1 MDDRITIDLHEGL
14 ADVRLTR
21 ADNMNA
27 LAMRCSR
34 ARGDRREA
42 QDTKRRTRGRAFGRR
57 TSLRRAAWDTRNILA
72 RWPADVRVW
81 REIPVPVIAAVH
93 GVAFGGGFQLCLG
106 ADMRFVGSCAQL
118 SVMEIKWAWSPT

>member
-72 RWPADVRVW
+72 RWP
-81 REIPVPVIAAVH
+81 E
-93 GVAFGGGFQLCLG
+93 
-106 ADMRFVGSCAQL
+106 
-118 SVMEIKWAWSPT
+118 T